1 MGAVAEDIVLASY
14 RGTGALPVRCN
25 SAAVSTEQSRRGDG
39 AVSGLDDQIAA
50 LTEPGRFFGDILDAD
65 GPEAVIVVCRG
76 TGHHAV
82 VDLNVEP
89 ALVLAAC
96 ADARRKRL
104 SSLAF
109 DVAELSELF
118 GYLGSWSVAMGS
130 AAPSSNQGISRFVL
144 EVTLEDRPT
153 PDITQFQTLIG
164 ESWTVDCHWPAR
176 IRPRRTSDVVD
187 PEISL
192 SAWLL
197 TLHRDDPAG
206 RP

>member
-1 MGAVAEDIVLASY
+1 
-14 RGTGALPVRCN
+14 
-25 SAAVSTEQSRRGDG
+25 
-39 AVSGLDDQIAA
+39 VSGLDDEIAA

-65 GPEAVIVVCRG
+65 GHEAVIVVCRG

-82 VDLNVEP
+82 VDLDVEP
-89 ALVLAAC
+89 ARVLAAC
-96 ADARRKRL
+96 ADARRKGL

-144 EVTLEDRPT
+144 EVSLDVRMA
-153 PDITQFQTLIG
+153 PDINQFRTLIG
-164 ESWTVDCHWPAR
+164 DSWAIDCHWPAR
-176 IRPRRTSDVVD
+176 VRPQRTPD
-187 PEISL
+187 PEIAL

-197 TLHRDDPAG
+197 TLHREELPG